1 MHRKLKQKK
10 EKTRKAFFKTV
21 PVPTKKIPQKIK
33 KKIKGE
39 KVYENKMEIKLAE
52 KKNVS
57 KILEIIKNRCDWFEK
72 NYIEQ

>member
-10 EKTRKAFFKTV
+10 EKIRKAFFKTV

-33 KKIKGE
+33 GE
-39 KVYENKMEIKLAE
+39 KIYENKMEIKLAE

-57 KILEIIKNRCDWFEK
+57 KILGTIKNRCDWFEK
-72 NYIEQ
+72 NYIEQWGS